1 MAVRAGCSR
10 GAGYPRKAAY
20 FSLFHA
26 LMRARHTSP
35 AMRFPI
41 AASRRRP
48 AVHTETLLA
57 CTAVFILLG
66 GNGPFWRA
74 ALANRP
80 WAEPATWLFAGAIF
94 VSLASVYFALA
105 ALLSTRH
112 TVKPLLTVLLLVTA
126 AASYFM

>member
-1 MAVRAGCSR
+1 
-10 GAGYPRKAAY
+10 
-20 FSLFHA
+20 
-26 LMRARHTSP
+26 
-35 AMRFPI
+35 MRFPI

-105 ALLSTRH
+105 ALLSTRAEF
-112 TVKPLLTVLLLVTA
+112 TPVTA
-126 AASYFM
+126 HQVNVEGTLNLLEFAQHEAESHGRPVVFMYPSWIAA